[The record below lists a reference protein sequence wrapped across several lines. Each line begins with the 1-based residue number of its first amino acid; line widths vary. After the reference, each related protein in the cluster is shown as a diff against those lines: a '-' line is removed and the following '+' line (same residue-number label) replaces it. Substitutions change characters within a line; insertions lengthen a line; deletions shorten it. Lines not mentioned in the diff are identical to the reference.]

1 MASRSGCKQIVKKGE
16 GQKPRSALL
25 AIQFWLI
32 VSREGVIGE
41 GETLITSV
49 FVSMTGS
56 FLTLQPVKLESFS
69 GIKVAWLVKLNLT

>member
-16 GQKPRSALL
+16 GQKLRSALL

-41 GETLITSV
+41 ERDPYNVGLRFDDWFFFNVTTRKTRVV
-49 FVSMTGS
+49 FGNKSR
-56 FLTLQPVKLESFS
+56 
-69 GIKVAWLVKLNLT
+69 LVG

>member
-16 GQKPRSALL
+16 GQKLRSALL

-41 GETLITSV
+41 ERDVGLRFDDWFFFNVTTRKTRVV
-49 FVSMTGS
+49 FGNKSR
-56 FLTLQPVKLESFS
+56 
-69 GIKVAWLVKLNLT
+69 LVG